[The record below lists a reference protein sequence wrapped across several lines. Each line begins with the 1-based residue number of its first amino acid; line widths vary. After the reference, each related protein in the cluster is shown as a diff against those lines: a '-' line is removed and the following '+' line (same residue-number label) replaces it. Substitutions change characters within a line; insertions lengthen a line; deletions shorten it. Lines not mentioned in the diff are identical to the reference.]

1 MDPDDLPPR
10 KSLYRDLAD
19 GSAGWGTRVMVAI
32 ALAVFLIGLAL
43 MAAFALA
50 AMVPRWNRMV
60 YYAPAMPRGGPLPGR
75 GVAPDDGLMVVCV
88 VAAIVL
94 WLIAVGWLFFRS
106 VRTGVMLR
114 PMLITVGIAL
124 VTTVLG
130 VWADTLRG
138 EQELVIGGI
147 VMLGISAALLV
158 WVQVVRN
165 ARVGRP
171 MRHHVDK
178 QVDVRCPD
186 CGYRMVG
193 LFDTRCPEC
202 GKQYA
207 LDELLGKQGFEK
219 REHTNIPPPIP
230 ERVGAP

>member
-1 MDPDDLPPR
+1 MTTDDLPPR
-10 KSLYRDLAD
+10 RSLFRDLAD

-32 ALAVFLIGLAL
+32 ALAVFLIGVAL
-43 MAAFALA
+43 MAAYALA
-50 AMVPRWNRMV
+50 AMVPRWNRYF
-60 YYAPAMPRGGPLPGR
+60 YYGPVTPRGGGVPAR

-114 PMLITVGIAL
+114 PILITVGIAM
-124 VTTVLG
+124 VATVLG

-147 VMLGISAALLV
+147 VMLGISATLLV
-158 WVQVVRN
+158 WVQVARN
-165 ARVGRP
+165 ARLGRP

-202 GKQYA
+202 GKQYS
-207 LDELLGKQGFEK
+207 LDELLARQGFE
-219 REHTNIPPPIP
+219 RPPGAVPPPIP
-230 ERVGAP
+230 AAAGAH